1 MRYGTARAGIA
12 TMSQPDELTVPTKI
26 PYDLWNEIN
35 SLKAALAIF
44 AYNARMSA
52 HTKELLTRC
61 V

>member
-1 MRYGTARAGIA
+1 
-12 TMSQPDELTVPTKI
+12 MSQPDELTVPTKI